1 MEMEQWIK
9 MGKLG
14 GVAPY
19 QQGDRY
25 SQGDSAFTKFKRQ
38 VVLLILLS
46 LRKQI
51 PAGLSR

>member
-1 MEMEQWIK
+1 MEQWTK

-19 QQGDRY
+19 QQGD
-25 SQGDSAFTKFKRQ
+25 SAFTKFKKQ